1 MTVYTYSKPVSHGE
15 PSGVVIYAD
24 KLGRIPAPVNNFTTG
39 APLPGS
45 KLDKDA
51 SGEWPQF
58 TSLIAPVY
66 VRGGNGTVVSIS
78 PQLSFAA
85 PLTVTG
91 AKGGNAALASLIT
104 QLIAAGIPIVD
115 STS

>member
-15 PSGVVIYAD
+15 PSGVVVFSD
-24 KLGRIPAPVNNFTTG
+24 KLCRFPAPVFSAAG
-39 APLPGS
+39 VPLPGS

-58 TSLIAPVY
+58 TSTVAPVY

-91 AKGGNAALASLIT
+91 SKAGNAALASLIT